1 MIYSKYIMLEQ
12 CGVCVCVC
20 VCVWCLVREWCALSV
35 FSICLFVV
43 FDVCGVLGVCGM
55 RFL

>member
-55 RFL
+55 RFF